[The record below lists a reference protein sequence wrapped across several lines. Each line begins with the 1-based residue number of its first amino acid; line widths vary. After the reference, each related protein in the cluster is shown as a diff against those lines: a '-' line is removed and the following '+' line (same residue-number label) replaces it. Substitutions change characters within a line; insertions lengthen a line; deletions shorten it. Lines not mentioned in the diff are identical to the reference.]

1 MLFQSP
7 DREHRSSSSEFW
19 QAGRIPSSPLYPRVG
34 FAQWLHTDSEENYRR
49 RGNRAFSPDS
59 VGYRFNSL
67 GYRGPEFVRDPGDG
81 ALLFVGD
88 SNTFGLG
95 MPYER
100 LWTSLVCRSVADL
113 QGRSIRQLN
122 LGFGATGSDYVAMMV
137 HQSIDTLTPD
147 AVCVLWPSL
156 ARITW
161 FPTPRRQVFFL
172 PEWQPG
178 VDTAEHSAFLR
189 LATEAQGFFNFVR
202 NFQLVRARL
211 AECGIP
217 YYWGTLDPLSP
228 EVLEHYTGRDGYVG
242 AWQPMD
248 LARDG
253 RHAGIGTHAAFAA
266 SVVEA
271 MDHPGSQGTGSGHT
285 PPTRSSMTLQDPDQ
299 PTTTARAV
307 TLRRPVDR
315 VLSTVRVRRRIRA
328 MKRRDP
334 FIY

>member
-1 MLFQSP
+1 MSASG
-7 DREHRSSSSEFW
+7 RHW
-19 QAGRIPSSPLYPRVG
+19 CAGRWPICRAGRV
-34 FAQWLHTDSEENYRR
+34 
-49 RGNRAFSPDS
+49 
-59 VGYRFNSL
+59 
-67 GYRGPEFVRDPGDG
+67 
-81 ALLFVGD
+81 
-88 SNTFGLG
+88 
-95 MPYER
+95 
-100 LWTSLVCRSVADL
+100 
-113 QGRSIRQLN
+113 RQLN

-147 AVCVLWPSL
+147 AVCVLWPSA

-178 VDTAEHSAFLR
+178 IDTAEHSAFLR
-189 LATEAQGFFNFVR
+189 LATDAQGFFNFVR

-217 YYWGTLDPLSP
+217 YYWGTLGPA
-228 EVLEHYTGRDGYVG
+228 VARGTAACTGRDGYVG

-271 MDHPGSQGTGSGHT
+271 MARPGSQGAGARHIA
-285 PPTRSSMTLQDPDQ
+285 PTRSSMTAPDPDQ
-299 PTTTARAV
+299 PAATARAV

>member
-1 MLFQSP
+1 M
-7 DREHRSSSSEFW
+7 
-19 QAGRIPSSPLYPRVG
+19 
-34 FAQWLHTDSEENYRR
+34 
-49 RGNRAFSPDS
+49 
-59 VGYRFNSL
+59 
-67 GYRGPEFVRDPGDG
+67 
-81 ALLFVGD
+81 
-88 SNTFGLG
+88 
-95 MPYER
+95 
-100 LWTSLVCRSVADL
+100 
-113 QGRSIRQLN
+113 
-122 LGFGATGSDYVAMMV
+122 
-137 HQSIDTLTPD
+137 
-147 AVCVLWPSL
+147 
-156 ARITW
+156 
-161 FPTPRRQVFFL
+161 
-172 PEWQPG
+172 
-178 VDTAEHSAFLR
+178 
-189 LATEAQGFFNFVR
+189 
-202 NFQLVRARL
+202 

-228 EVLEHYTGRDGYVG
+228 EELEPYTGRDGYVG

-285 PPTRSSMTLQDPDQ
+285 PPTRSSMTLRDPDE

-315 VLSTVRVRRRIRA
+315 VLSTFRVRRRIRA